1 MPGPHGLGPRPLDPA
16 HGPRPLGAGLTQ
28 EQIPGVPVGR
38 GLALPTAEGPA
49 RPAQASLPPPSPPSG
64 RRPRPAAGPGVT
76 PAPWGPTPPPPAP
89 AMGCSPTRPIGPGLP
104 PGPGGQAP
112 PPPPPALSQALCL
125 SFVVATGGPW
135 VVSGDQPSLSGC
147 QAVWGRDLPWAPR
160 PLGVLAPRRCPWP
173 PPCPGSPAKVR
184 LGCSPRGS
192 GPLPQPKLPP
202 SGSPCAGPAP
212 VACPP
217 LPAGSASSPGPRAVP
232 PTPAHWR

>member
-49 RPAQASLPPPSPPSG
+49 RPAQASLPPPS
-64 RRPRPAAGPGVT
+64 
-76 PAPWGPTPPPPAP
+76 P

-192 GPLPQPKLPP
+192 GPLPQPQLPQ
-202 SGSPCAGPAP
+202 SGSPCPGPAP
-212 VACPP
+212 VACPQ

>member
-16 HGPRPLGAGLTQ
+16 HW
-28 EQIPGVPVGR
+28 V
-38 GLALPTAEGPA
+38 
-49 RPAQASLPPPSPPSG
+49 QASRRNKSQESQWAEDWPCPLQRDQPGRLRLHCPPPS
-64 RRPRPAAGPGVT
+64 
-76 PAPWGPTPPPPAP
+76 P

-192 GPLPQPKLPP
+192 GPLPQPQLPQ
-202 SGSPCAGPAP
+202 SGSPCPGPAP
-212 VACPP
+212 VACPQ